1 MYSCDAVLLIK
12 TVDSDLVH
20 DIDQIK
26 FQVTSLNKK
35 IVDISQI
42 NVKFTLSNKR
52 SQLVFKDRIPLKFCC
67 SHNKLL
73 MFDIKPNKIDK
84 KFKTRNQLHKDVD
97 QMIKTSDI
105 QIFSGNR

>member
-1 MYSCDAVLLIK
+1 
-12 TVDSDLVH
+12 
-20 DIDQIK
+20 
-26 FQVTSLNKK
+26 
-35 IVDISQI
+35 
-42 NVKFTLSNKR
+42 
-52 SQLVFKDRIPLKFCC
+52 
-67 SHNKLL
+67 